1 MNLLLIHLL
10 ALVMPQIF
18 SDNMILQQGR
28 NLPVWGQADPAAA
41 VQVTLF
47 DEATGKSVAKV
58 KGKADREGN
67 WKLQLPSLKA
77 EGQQLKMV
85 VVSKKDELQFTGIA
99 VGEVWVCSG
108 QSNMAYAMRRGTMA
122 PPRKGEDLAALELE
136 KPANPAIRVFLCGG
150 RPGSGNS
157 WKIADGQSIAP
168 VSAVGYFFAKNLTEA
183 LGVPVG
189 IISASS
195 GGSLISQWMETGML
209 YNSQL
214 KPLTPFAVG
223 GFLWYQGESDLALG
237 TKDYASLYVQ
247 LTSSWRAAFESP
259 DAPFYSVLI
268 CPHTYSDRM
277 HHSNFVTSE
286 GLPLFWQEQL
296 KAVTAAGNGEAIF
309 NSDLVDNLEDIHPSY
324 KWIVGA
330 RLAKLAL
337 ADKYKVENAAEW
349 SGPRATE
356 LRIEG
361 GKAIVKF
368 THCAEGLKGKSN
380 SVEPNSIARLKW
392 FEVAGKDGIW
402 HQAFAEIVGTDEVA
416 VTHPDVPAPVSVR
429 FAWRETAQ
437 PNLFNS
443 EGLPAFPF
451 ILQR

>member
-214 KPLTPFAVG
+214 KPL
-223 GFLWYQGESDLALG
+223 
-237 TKDYASLYVQ
+237 
-247 LTSSWRAAFESP
+247 
-259 DAPFYSVLI
+259 
-268 CPHTYSDRM
+268 
-277 HHSNFVTSE
+277 
-286 GLPLFWQEQL
+286 
-296 KAVTAAGNGEAIF
+296 
-309 NSDLVDNLEDIHPSY
+309 
-324 KWIVGA
+324 
-330 RLAKLAL
+330 
-337 ADKYKVENAAEW
+337 
-349 SGPRATE
+349 
-356 LRIEG
+356 
-361 GKAIVKF
+361 
-368 THCAEGLKGKSN
+368 
-380 SVEPNSIARLKW
+380 
-392 FEVAGKDGIW
+392 
-402 HQAFAEIVGTDEVA
+402 
-416 VTHPDVPAPVSVR
+416 
-429 FAWRETAQ
+429 
-437 PNLFNS
+437 
-443 EGLPAFPF
+443 
-451 ILQR
+451 